1 MVVRRPVATG
11 FYSPSLD
18 ETKELIRSSF
28 LNPQGPGKLPEAG
41 TRGPRKIVA
50 GISPHAGYIY
60 SGPIAAHLFYE
71 LANDGRPE
79 VFVIIG
85 PSHGGYLGTA
95 IMEKGFWQ
103 TPLGKVKIDETL
115 AESIMKLGR
124 EEDKRLIVADSW
136 PHEREHSLEVQLPFL
151 QFLYGEDFNIVPI
164 AVGRSDLDT
173 CRRIGRVVA
182 KAIEENKQDVVILA
196 STDMTHYGSMFYG
209 FAPVGSGPIEKVIKW
224 IYETDGE
231 IISAICELDTSK
243 MLNLAK
249 KTTMC
254 GSIPVAIALEAS
266 RVLGAKEVKKLK
278 YATSYDVQGS
288 VDAIVGY
295 LSVKITH

>member
-11 FYSPSLD
+11 FYSSSPD

-28 LNPQGPGKLPEAG
+28 LNPHGPGRLPKTENDG
-41 TRGPRKIVA
+41 SRRIIA

-71 LANDGRPE
+71 LAHDGRPE
-79 VFVIIG
+79 TFVIIG
-85 PSHGGYLGTA
+85 PSHGGYLGIA
-95 IMEKGFWQ
+95 IMREGLWQ
-103 TPLGKVKIDETL
+103 TPLGNVEIDKTV
-115 AESIMKLGR
+115 AESIMKLGK
-124 EEDKRLIVADSW
+124 EQDKRLIVADSW

-151 QFLYGEDFNIVPI
+151 QFLYGEGFKIVPI

-173 CRRIGRVVA
+173 CRRVGEVVA
-182 KAIEENKQDVVILA
+182 KAIEKSKQDIVILA

-209 FAPVGSGPIEKVIKW
+209 FAPIGSGPIEKVIEW
-224 IYETDGE
+224 VYETDGR
-231 IISAICELDTSK
+231 IISAICELDTNK

-254 GSIPVAIALEAS
+254 GSIPVAITMEAS
-266 RVLGAKEVKKLK
+266 RALGAQEVKKLK
-278 YATSYDVQGS
+278 YATSFDIQGS
-288 VDAIVGY
+288 IDAIVGY
-295 LSVKITH
+295 LSIKITH